1 MDPSWD
7 AQFPPTVS
15 KACNR
20 CHARKVKCD
29 LRVPQCSACE
39 KHNEQCNI
47 TERVTYSYAAV
58 KSLQDKIRDLQ
69 ATINSLTQDAET
81 QPAEAPDV
89 SRFGD
94 VRKEAEEIGV
104 LAIGRPNSY
113 ADRIY
118 MGSATGSTFARI
130 FFKQINLAPPTP
142 NTQLSSASLDQDLFR
157 NNAALPPQPIA
168 RFLFAAYIRRVH
180 LWWPFISLP
189 FLRSTIGHLYED
201 PARCSLYQR
210 FLVLMVLALASAHS
224 AGSPEYR
231 RMLDVNSPADYF
243 QTGLRFFLNFHD
255 HSRDLQGL
263 HSILLLSLWMM
274 DSNVRSHGDDL
285 WHLSR
290 YAMSVAIEIGL
301 HRRSSSAGSFSAED
315 TEIRNRTWWC
325 IYSLER
331 QVAVITGRVLSVRE
345 HAIDAPKPMLSGL
358 DNLSS
363 SEAQAAPVVH
373 RLNVQLF
380 NHLVRLRRIGGR
392 VLESVY
398 IARGPDGRA
407 SKTTFQQICDE
418 IEKVQQE
425 LQSWKRDIEGLDV
438 KGTREYSEMKVEHTK
453 TMARDADTHILH
465 AHGNDVAACIDLI
478 ERGIAGMK
486 EDYLLKYRDLLQAA
500 RLKVYGPL
508 AWEPTS
514 PQTRFT
520 DLRPPAGTADTLG
533 IFEPDDMQSQLFFQ
547 GEGLETY
554 VNQVTGY
561 FDSSQVNLDEG
572 LTAWYDAKTN
582 FTELIEPHWQ
592 SPRTIEGTMSES
604 QPKSQAANSHTSVLN
619 PKNAA
624 ILVGIRDGVTNDFRL
639 VPRDQAVVS
648 VFDSNFLIG
657 DGIWEGIRAVR
668 GRIQFAKEHIN
679 RLFQSAKAMYMDLG
693 LTKADLLSL
702 LHQTLDANDMG
713 DEPHVH
719 IRLVVSR
726 GLKSTPY
733 QNPHVN
739 IGLPLIVI
747 IPEIKAVD
755 PAAKERGLRLG
766 TTWVRRG
773 PPDVK
778 DEQWN
783 HISKATDVQACVS
796 ANVMGV
802 DEALMLDMR
811 GFVKTCNS
819 VNFFIVRGDEVWAP
833 TKDNQMQGIT
843 RQKTIDVCRAAG
855 ITVRELDFALT
866 EVYGADEAF
875 CTGTFPSQIHVTEVD
890 GRKIGDGNKGPVTA
904 AIQKLYAA
912 EVTRDVS
919 RPREAI
925 LADLETPRDLSVLK
939 RLKL

>member
-1 MDPSWD
+1 MDPRWD

-210 FLVLMVLALASAHS
+210 FLVLMVLALASSHS

-290 YAMSVAIEIGL
+290 YAMSVAIEMGL

-345 HAIDAPKPMLSGL
+345 HAIDAPKPMLSSL

-453 TMARDADTHILH
+453 TMARDADTHVLH

-478 ERGIAGMK
+478 ERGIAWMK

-520 DLRPPAGTADTLG
+520 DLRPPAGTADSIG

-572 LTAWYDAKTN
+572 LTAWYDAKQG
-582 FTELIEPHWQ
+582 FTELIEPFWQ
-592 SPRTIEGTMSES
+592 SPRTIEDTMSES

-702 LHQTLDANDMG
+702 LHRTIDANDMG

-890 GRKIGDGNKGPVTA
+890 GRKIGDGSKGPVTA

>member
-1 MDPSWD
+1 MRKPSL
-7 AQFPPTVS
+7 P
-15 KACNR
+15 
-20 CHARKVKCD
+20 
-29 LRVPQCSACE
+29 
-39 KHNEQCNI
+39 
-47 TERVTYSYAAV
+47 
-58 KSLQDKIRDLQ
+58 
-69 ATINSLTQDAET
+69 
-81 QPAEAPDV
+81 
-89 SRFGD
+89 
-94 VRKEAEEIGV
+94 
-104 LAIGRPNSY
+104 RPRIY

-118 MGSATGSTFARI
+118 
-130 FFKQINLAPPTP
+130 N
-142 NTQLSSASLDQDLFR
+142 QDLFR

-210 FLVLMVLALASAHS
+210 FLVLMVLALASSHS

-290 YAMSVAIEIGL
+290 YAMSVAIEMGL

-345 HAIDAPKPMLSGL
+345 HAIDAPKPMLSSL

-438 KGTREYSEMKVEHTK
+438 KGTREYSEMKVEYGLLLLLMHTK
-453 TMARDADTHILH
+453 TMARDADTHVLH
-465 AHGNDVAACIDLI
+465 THGNDVAACIDLI
-478 ERGIAGMK
+478 ERGIARMK
-486 EDYLLKYRDLLQAA
+486 EDYVLKYRDLLQAA

-572 LTAWYDAKTN
+572 LTAWYGSFLDE
-582 FTELIEPHWQ
+582 F
-592 SPRTIEGTMSES
+592 
-604 QPKSQAANSHTSVLN
+604 QPTQ
-619 PKNAA
+619 
-624 ILVGIRDGVTNDFRL
+624 
-639 VPRDQAVVS
+639 
-648 VFDSNFLIG
+648 
-657 DGIWEGIRAVR
+657 
-668 GRIQFAKEHIN
+668 
-679 RLFQSAKAMYMDLG
+679 
-693 LTKADLLSL
+693 
-702 LHQTLDANDMG
+702 
-713 DEPHVH
+713 
-719 IRLVVSR
+719 
-726 GLKSTPY
+726 
-733 QNPHVN
+733 
-739 IGLPLIVI
+739 
-747 IPEIKAVD
+747 
-755 PAAKERGLRLG
+755 PAQQE
-766 TTWVRRG
+766 
-773 PPDVK
+773 
-778 DEQWN
+778 
-783 HISKATDVQACVS
+783 
-796 ANVMGV
+796 
-802 DEALMLDMR
+802 
-811 GFVKTCNS
+811 
-819 VNFFIVRGDEVWAP
+819 
-833 TKDNQMQGIT
+833 
-843 RQKTIDVCRAAG
+843 
-855 ITVRELDFALT
+855 
-866 EVYGADEAF
+866 
-875 CTGTFPSQIHVTEVD
+875 
-890 GRKIGDGNKGPVTA
+890 
-904 AIQKLYAA
+904 
-912 EVTRDVS
+912 
-919 RPREAI
+919 
-925 LADLETPRDLSVLK
+925 
-939 RLKL
+939 

>member
-168 RFLFAAYIRRVH
+168 RFLFAAYIRRIH

-345 HAIDAPKPMLSGL
+345 HAIDAPNPMLSSL

-604 QPKSQAANSHTSVLN
+604 QPKSQAANSHNSVLN

-693 LTKADLLSL
+693 LTKTDLLSL
-702 LHQTLDANDMG
+702 LHRTLDANDMG